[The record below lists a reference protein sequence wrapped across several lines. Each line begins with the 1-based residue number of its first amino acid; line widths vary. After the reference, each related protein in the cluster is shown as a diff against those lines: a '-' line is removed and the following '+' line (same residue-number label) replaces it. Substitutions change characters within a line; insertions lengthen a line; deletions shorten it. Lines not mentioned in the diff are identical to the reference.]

1 MNKSIKSVSILLVFI
16 LSLVLIKEIVF
27 SDFVG
32 PNTIDNPVQINVEDQ
47 TIQHIGSDGNTYEIT
62 LLESY
67 KGAFAIKGTKNYTT
81 DGASVVSPKDAI
93 LAWGDLSD
101 SKVDAH
107 IKYSQSNRWYY
118 FRYSGDSLVSGDYI
132 SQHSSNTHLIPA
144 DESIAKAIKKI
155 GKNDYVHLEGFLAIV
170 HFSNGDWSSSLTRE
184 DTGDGACE
192 IFYITDVN

>member
-1 MNKSIKSVSILLVFI
+1 MNRSIKLVSVLLVFI

-27 SDFVG
+27 HDFVG
-32 PNTIDNPVQINVEDQ
+32 PTNIAEPLQINVEDK
-47 TIQHIGSDGNTYEIT
+47 TIQHVGIDGNTYEIT

-67 KGAFAIKGTKNYTT
+67 KGAFVIKGTKNYST
-81 DGASVVSPKDAI
+81 DGASVVSPKDTI

-101 SKVDAH
+101 PKVDAH
-107 IKYSQSNRWYY
+107 IKYTQSNRWYY
-118 FRYSGDSLVSGDYI
+118 FRYSGDSLVTGDYI

-144 DESIAKAIKKI
+144 DDTIAKAIRKI
-155 GKNDYVHLEGFLAIV
+155 GENDYIHLEGYLAIV

-192 IFYITDVN
+192 IVYVTKIN